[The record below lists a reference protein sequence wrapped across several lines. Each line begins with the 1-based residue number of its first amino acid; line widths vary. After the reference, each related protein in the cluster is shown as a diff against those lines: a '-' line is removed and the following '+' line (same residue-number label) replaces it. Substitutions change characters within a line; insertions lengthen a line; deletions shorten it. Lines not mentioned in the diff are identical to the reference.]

1 MDAHF
6 NKVGAKVI
14 DLVADDVAH
23 PLELPER
30 DQSPVRGIPALLAN
44 PNRRSERLAEK
55 VRKAE
60 AVHQAKWKEAWEA
73 DDAAR
78 QLRRKVQFK
87 DTKTIIR
94 LPFGTD
100 LSEVILNESD
110 PDLVEIDFY

>member
-6 NKVGAKVI
+6 KKVGAEVI

-60 AVHQAKWKEAWEA
+60 AIHRAKWQEGWAA

-78 QLRRKVQFK
+78 QLRRKVHWE
-87 DTKTIIR
+87 DAKTVITV
-94 LPFGTD
+94 PFGTD
-100 LSEVILNESD
+100 LSEIVLNESD
-110 PDLVEIDFY
+110 PDLVEISFY